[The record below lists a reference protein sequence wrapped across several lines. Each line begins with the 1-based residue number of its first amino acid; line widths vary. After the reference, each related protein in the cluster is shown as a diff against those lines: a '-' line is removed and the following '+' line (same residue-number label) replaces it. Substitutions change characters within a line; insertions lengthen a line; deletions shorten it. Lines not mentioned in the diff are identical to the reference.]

1 MSKILFIDNFDS
13 FSYNLV
19 DEFELLGH
27 ELTVVRN
34 HVELNT
40 LTELALQSDLLV
52 ISPGPGSP
60 QTAGNC
66 LSLLARVIGKLPVLG
81 ICLGHQLIVEQQGG
95 RTEKAPLPV
104 HGKSAQIE
112 HTGQHCFKGLSNPF
126 NVGRYHSLVSQ
137 NVPSTFDILA
147 TVDSLVMSVFE
158 PHKKLLGFQFH
169 PESILTIEGSQ
180 LLANSIELLLNP
192 LDETTTEALA

>member
-1 MSKILFIDNFDS
+1 MSKLLFIDNFDS

-34 HVELNT
+34 QVALDTLVEL
-40 LTELALQSDLLV
+40 AQQSDLLV

-60 QTAGNC
+60 QGAGNC
-66 LSLLARVIGKLPVLG
+66 LALLQQVVGKLPVLG

-104 HGKSAQIE
+104 HGKSALIT
-112 HTGQHCFKGLSNPF
+112 HTGQYCFKGFNSPF
-126 NVGRYHSLVSQ
+126 SVGRYHSLVAQ
-137 NVPSTFDILA
+137 NVPESFEVLA
-147 TVDSLVMSVFE
+147 TVDSLVMSVYDRA
-158 PHKKLLGFQFH
+158 KKLLGFQFH
-169 PESILTIEGSQ
+169 PESILTIEGSR
-180 LLANSIELLLNP
+180 LLANSVELLLNP
-192 LDETTTEALA
+192 IEEATTEALA